1 MIVTQPDLHTFMN
14 YSERVMVEALNAIV
28 TAAAAM
34 LARNS
39 HVPESDVTFVLNGLA
54 ELAMM

>member
-1 MIVTQPDLHTFMN
+1 MHTFLT

-28 TAAAAM
+28 SAGATM
-34 LARNS
+34 LARNAN
-39 HVPESDVTFVLNGLA
+39 VPESDVTFVLNGLA